1 MNRPL
6 NAFQTVR
13 PRGNATMPSAVQRPR
28 ATGAAPGLLRGSVP
42 CTLAMDTN
50 GRRCV
55 PIAPRANGNFLIESG
70 AAAQASVDKRSALLK
85 GGI

>member
-6 NAFQTVR
+6 NAFQMVR
-13 PRGNATMPSAVQRPR
+13 PRGNATMPYAQRPR
-28 ATGAAPGLLRGSVP
+28 ASGAAPGLLRGSTP
-42 CTLAMDTN
+42 RTLAMDTN

-55 PIAPRANGNFLIESG
+55 PLAPRANGDFLIESG
-70 AAAQASVDKRSALLK
+70 TSAQASDDKRRALLK